1 MSASPKSPKA
11 RGKRR
16 SAAKRAATSSVNLVV
31 QAIDNADEDTLEFI
45 LDNT

>member
-16 SAAKRAATSSVNLVV
+16 SAAKRETSSVNLVI

>member
-16 SAAKRAATSSVNLVV
+16 SSSKKDTSAVNLVV